1 MKNQDFDLEEYKG
14 SVSFFLQ
21 ELGIKKT
28 YSLLKIVDEMMATYK
43 DEEGWHLAYL
53 LQDRDFVTKKKKRAH
68 VTEILFSKTTEE
80 KIKKLIDNEIT
91 IREAINVEGMYSI
104 GKVNNHVFPKKE
116 ETFEYIKDKTPREN
130 IFLNDGRIMNQ
141 VSLQEVWEEI
151 EKK

>member
-14 SVSFFLQ
+14 PVSFFLQ
-21 ELGIKKT
+21 ELGVKKA
-28 YSLLKIVDEMMATYK
+28 YPLLKIVDEMMAAYK

-53 LQDRDFVTKKKKRAH
+53 LQDRDFVTKEKKRAH
-68 VTEILFSKTTEE
+68 VTEILFSKTTE
-80 KIKKLIDNEIT
+80 KTIKKLIDNKIT

-104 GKVNNHVFPKKE
+104 GKVNNRVFPKKE
-116 ETFEYIKDKTPREN
+116 KTFEYIEDKTPREN